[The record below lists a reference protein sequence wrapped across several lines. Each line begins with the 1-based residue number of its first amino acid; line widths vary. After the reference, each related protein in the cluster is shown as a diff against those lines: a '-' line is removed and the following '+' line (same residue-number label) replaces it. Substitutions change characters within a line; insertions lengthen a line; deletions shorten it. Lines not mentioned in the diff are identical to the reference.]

1 MPFEPL
7 DQPPGFGGREGL
19 VERSFTVDVK
29 IVLDQN
35 NDLGGGEVSIGEV
48 LQDMSVI
55 HGGVTIRYLDVAPAF
70 ERREQHEEVGG
81 PIALVLV
88 IAPGRAPGFI
98 GIVARVSARSCFEV
112 SSRQTSGRS
121 GSRGR
126 V

>member
-1 MPFEPL
+1 M
-7 DQPPGFGGREGL
+7 D
-19 VERSFTVDVK
+19 VE

-35 NDLGGGEVSIGEV
+35 DGLGGGKVDIGHVFQEVSI
-48 LQDMSVI
+48 I
-55 HGGVTIRYLDVAPAF
+55 HGGVAICDFDMAPTF
-70 ERREQHEEVGG
+70 ERREQHEQVGG
-81 PIALVLV
+81 SIALVLA
-88 IAPGRAPGFI
+88 IATGRDAGFI